1 MTCPRRMLMAAAAA
15 ACTLAARPSRALDDA
30 GLAHV
35 LDFAD
40 RQLAATAPGLTP
52 QISPHSTG
60 ADGGWETVAN
70 TNLTAWTQG
79 FFPGANWYLYDLTG
93 DLAAKARADSW
104 TRALEGQKTNTL
116 THDLGFKMYLSFGH
130 AFRITGD
137 PYYKDV
143 LLAAAASLAT
153 RFDPAI
159 GAVICCDWNKAWH
172 RPMVVDTMMN
182 LELLLWGAKNGGKP
196 AWREM
201 ALSHASKTLADM
213 VRPDGSTYHVVD
225 YSTAG
230 AILFRGTLQGYS
242 DSSTWTR
249 GQAWAIYG
257 YTMVYRYT
265 SDATMLAA
273 AREVAD
279 YYLSRLGGESVPNW
293 DLDAPT
299 QHKDSSAAAAVA
311 SALIE
316 LSGFV
321 AVPDRGRYL
330 QAAKRMLDELASP
343 AYLAEG
349 TSSPS
354 VLLHGVGN
362 LPEGKAIDAGLI
374 YGDYYFIEALARLRA
389 ASPAA
394 PDAGVGEGP
403 ADAGGAA
410 APSPL
415 ASSGG
420 CASGS
425 DAAIGALALLACAP
439 LLRRKPSTAVEKQ
452 DRS

>member
-1 MTCPRRMLMAAAAA
+1 
-15 ACTLAARPSRALDDA
+15 
-30 GLAHV
+30 
-35 LDFAD
+35 
-40 RQLAATAPGLTP
+40 
-52 QISPHSTG
+52 
-60 ADGGWETVAN
+60 
-70 TNLTAWTQG
+70 
-79 FFPGANWYLYDLTG
+79 
-93 DLAAKARADSW
+93 
-104 TRALEGQKTNTL
+104 
-116 THDLGFKMYLSFGH
+116 
-130 AFRITGD
+130 
-137 PYYKDV
+137 
-143 LLAAAASLAT
+143 
-153 RFDPAI
+153 
-159 GAVICCDWNKAWH
+159 
-172 RPMVVDTMMN
+172 
-182 LELLLWGAKNGGKP
+182 
-196 AWREM
+196 
-201 ALSHASKTLADM
+201 
-213 VRPDGSTYHVVD
+213 
-225 YSTAG
+225 
-230 AILFRGTLQGYS
+230 
-242 DSSTWTR
+242 
-249 GQAWAIYG
+249 
-257 YTMVYRYT
+257 MVYRYT
-265 SDATMLAA
+265 SDARMLAA
-273 AREVAD
+273 AHKVAD
-279 YYLSRLGGESVPNW
+279 YYLSRLGNDAVPNW
-293 DLDAPT
+293 DFDAPT

-316 LSGFV
+316 LSGV
-321 AVPDRGRYL
+321 LDLPDRDRYL

>member
-1 MTCPRRMLMAAAAA
+1 MLMAAAAA
-15 ACTLAARPSRALDDA
+15 ACALAARPPRSLDDA

-35 LDFAD
+35 LDFAE
-40 RQLAATAPGLTP
+40 RQLAATAAGLTP
-52 QISPHSTG
+52 QISPHSTR
-60 ADGGWETVAN
+60 ADAGWDTVAN

-104 TRALEGQKTNTL
+104 TRALEAQKTDTQ

-130 AFRITGD
+130 ALRSTGD
-137 PYYKDV
+137 PYYKDI
-143 LLAAAASLAT
+143 LLVAAASLAT

-159 GAVICCDWNKAWH
+159 GAVICCDWNPAWH

-196 AWREM
+196 AWRDM

-265 SDATMLAA
+265 SDARMLAA
-273 AREVAD
+273 ARKVAD
-279 YYLSRLGGESVPNW
+279 YYLSRLGDESVPNW

-299 QHKDSSAAAAVA
+299 LHKDSSAAAAVA

-321 AVPDRGRYL
+321 EMPDRGRYL

-349 TSSPS
+349 TSSPA

-389 ASPAA
+389 ASAA
-394 PDAGVGEGP
+394 GTD
-403 ADAGGAA
+403 AA

-439 LLRRKPSTAVEKQ
+439 LLRQRRKPITPRAAP
-452 DRS
+452 R